1 MSYELGSRVL
11 YSLRLFEQRG
21 KISFDKKQF
30 SKLSMLFGLSDDE
43 LHSQLSALTRE
54 HLLEKLPSSG
64 NRTIFKLTNLGNERA
79 KPISDEIGT
88 MTLDGKNQN
97 LPISM
102 DLNEL
107 LTRLSDPFEK
117 VLVIEMLMKDRTM
130 DISKVIFLERTNPLI
145 SAEDMVLRTLDGKQ
159 RRSEDFFHQVFY

>member
-1 MSYELGSRVL
+1 
-11 YSLRLFEQRG
+11 
-21 KISFDKKQF
+21 
-30 SKLSMLFGLSDDE
+30 
-43 LHSQLSALTRE
+43 
-54 HLLEKLPSSG
+54 
-64 NRTIFKLTNLGNERA
+64 
-79 KPISDEIGT
+79 
-88 MTLDGKNQN
+88 
-97 LPISM
+97 M